1 VIVADARGAGP
12 SPWIEKWAGL
22 VPPGATLLDLAT
34 GSGRNALFFAA
45 RGHKV
50 TAVDIDL
57 SRLPQADNVER
68 VESDLESGNPWPLAG
83 RSFGAATVTKYL
95 HRPLMPDLL
104 GAIEPGGVL
113 LYETF
118 MDGNQRFGR
127 PSRPEHLLKD
137 GELLDLVR
145 GKFSVIAYEARL
157 ISEPTMAMVQRIA
170 ARRF

>member
-1 VIVADARGAGP
+1 MQ
-12 SPWIEKWAGL
+12 WAGL
-22 VPPGATLLDLAT
+22 VLPGASVLDLAT

-45 RGHKV
+45 RGHPV

-57 SRLPQADNVER
+57 GRLPAAGNVER
-68 VESDLESGNPWPLAG
+68 VEADLENGNPWPLVG
-83 RSFGAATVTKYL
+83 RTFGTVTVTKYL
-95 HRPLMPDLL
+95 HRPLMPNLL
-104 GAIEPGGVL
+104 EAIEPGGTL

-127 PSRPEHLLKD
+127 PSRPEHLLND
-137 GELLDLVR
+137 GELIDLVR

-170 ARRF
+170 ARRL

>member
-1 VIVADARGAGP
+1 VQ
-12 SPWIEKWAGL
+12 WAGL
-22 VPPGATLLDLAT
+22 VPPGAAVLDLAT

-57 SRLPQADNVER
+57 GRLPPADTIERLQAD
-68 VESDLESGNPWPLAG
+68 LENGTPWPLAG
-83 RSFGAATVTKYL
+83 RAFGAATVTKYL

-157 ISEPTMAMVQRIA
+157 ISEPTTAMVQRIA
-170 ARRF
+170 ARRL

>member
-1 VIVADARGAGP
+1 MA
-12 SPWIEKWAGL
+12 
-22 VPPGATLLDLAT
+22 PGASLLDLAA
-34 GSGRNALFFAA
+34 GSGRNAIFFAA

-57 SRLPQADNVER
+57 SRLPSDKNIEALAT
-68 VESDLESGNPWPLAG
+68 DLENGTPWPLAG
-83 RSFGAATVTKYL
+83 RRFGGAVVTKYL

-104 GAIEPGGVL
+104 DAVEPGGVL

-127 PSRPEHLLKD
+127 PSRPEHLLRD

-157 ISEPTMAMVQRIA
+157 VGAPPTAMMQRIA
-170 ARRF
+170 ARRL

>member
-1 VIVADARGAGP
+1 MVDERGAGP

-22 VPPGATLLDLAT
+22 VPPGASLLDLAT

-45 RGHKV
+45 RGHRV

-57 SRLPQADNVER
+57 SRLPAAENVER
-68 VESDLESGNPWPLAG
+68 VEADLENGNPWPLAG
-83 RSFGAATVTKYL
+83 RRFGAATVTKYL

-104 GAIEPGGVL
+104 EAIEPGGVL

-118 MDGNQRFGR
+118 MNGNQRFGR
-127 PSRPEHLLKD
+127 PSRREHLLND

-145 GKFSVIAYEARL
+145 GIFSVVAYEACL

-170 ARRF
+170 ARRL

>member
-1 VIVADARGAGP
+1 
-12 SPWIEKWAGL
+12 
-22 VPPGATLLDLAT
+22 VPVLDLAT
-34 GSGRNALFFAA
+34 GAGRNALFFAA
-45 RGHKV
+45 RGHRV

-57 SRLPQADNVER
+57 SRLPAADNVER
-68 VESDLESGNPWPLAG
+68 VEADLENGNPWPLAG

-104 GAIEPGGVL
+104 NAIEPGGVL

-137 GELLDLVR
+137 GELLDLVH

-170 ARRF
+170 ARRAVRR

>member
-1 VIVADARGAGP
+1 MIVTDARGPAP
-12 SPWIEKWAGL
+12 SPWIEKWAAL
-22 VPPGATLLDLAT
+22 VPPGATVLDLAA

-45 RGHKV
+45 RGHHV

-57 SRLPQADNVER
+57 SRLPPAENVER
-68 VESDLESGNPWPLAG
+68 LEADLENGNPWPLAG
-83 RSFGAATVTKYL
+83 RRFGAATVTKYL

-104 GAIEPGGVL
+104 QAVEPGGVL

-118 MDGNQRFGR
+118 MEGNERLGK
-127 PSRPEHLLKD
+127 PSSPAFLLKD

-157 ISEPTMAMVQRIA
+157 IGEPTMAMVQRIA
-170 ARRF
+170 ARSL